1 MARSTNLYACVKEV
15 RLPDHPLDISRMT
28 DAQLDAE
35 LEKGYVQL
43 QAGRAVPARQ
53 AFDAI
58 RKELRL

>member
-35 LEKGYVQL
+35 LEKGYA
-43 QAGRAVPARQ
+43 QAGQAVPARQ
-53 AFDAI
+53 AFDSI
-58 RKELRL
+58 RKELGL